1 MSENDP
7 TKNASRKGRSVFLL
21 TVLFQPKVV
30 FEDLARSDP
39 SPYRVFFKF
48 LIWFALLPPLF
59 AYIGGSRHG
68 WDLGAASPLLL
79 DQAELLTVSIFY
91 YLVLLGAFVSTA
103 VVSRWMSVTYGAR
116 ESFGV
121 HMAVVAILAAPITF
135 GSVIHLYP
143 HVFIN
148 LLVLIPAL
156 IWAMYLLY
164 AGLPVALGISP
175 ERGILM
181 ASSLVGWLL
190 VAFVS
195 LLGIT
200 VGLWAHGLGPSIGA

>member
-1 MSENDP
+1 M
-7 TKNASRKGRSVFLL
+7 KNRNSQNTRRKGRSVFLL
-21 TVLFQPKVV
+21 TVLFQPKAV
-30 FEDLARSDP
+30 FDDLAIAEP

-48 LIWFALLPPLF
+48 LIWFAFLPPLF
-59 AYIGGSRHG
+59 AYIGGARHG
-68 WDLGAASPLLL
+68 WDLGAASPLQL
-79 DQAELLTVSIFY
+79 DRVELLTVSALY
-91 YLVLLGAFVSTA
+91 YLLLLAALVSTA
-103 VVSRWMSVTYGAR
+103 FISRWMSMTYGAR
-116 ESFGV
+116 DNLGV
-121 HMAVVAILAAPITF
+121 HMAMVAILAAPIAF

-148 LLVLIPAL
+148 LLVLIPVL

-164 AGLPVALGISP
+164 AGIPIALGITP

-181 ASSLVGWLL
+181 ASSLVAWLL

>member
-1 MSENDP
+1 MNNKNDKP
-7 TKNASRKGRSVFLL
+7 VRRRGRSVFLL
-21 TVLFQPKVV
+21 TVLFQPKRV
-30 FEDLARSDP
+30 FEDLAGAEP
-39 SPYRVFFKF
+39 SAWRVFFKF
-48 LIWFALLPPLF
+48 LIWFALLPPVF

-79 DQAELLTVSIFY
+79 SRNELLTVSTFY
-91 YLVLLGAFVSTA
+91 YVVLLAALVSTA
-103 VVSRWMSVTYGAR
+103 FISRWMSVTYGAR
-116 ESFGV
+116 NSLGV
-121 HMAVVAILAAPITF
+121 HMAMVAILAAPIAF

-164 AGLPVALGISP
+164 AGIPVALGISP

-190 VAFVS
+190 VAFVT

>member
-1 MSENDP
+1 MNDK
-7 TKNASRKGRSVFLL
+7 KNNNGPRKGRSIFLL
-21 TVLFQPKVV
+21 TVLFQPRAV
-30 FEDLARSDP
+30 FADLAISQP
-39 SPYRVFFKF
+39 SPYRVFFKY

-68 WDLGAASPLLL
+68 WDLGAENPLILG
-79 DQAELLTVSIFY
+79 DAELRLVSLLYF
-91 YLVLLGAFVSTA
+91 LVLIAAFVSTA
-103 VVSRWMSVTYGAR
+103 FVSQWMSDTYGAR
-116 ESFGV
+116 TRLGV
-121 HMAVVAILAAPITF
+121 HMAIVAILAAPVTF

-164 AGLPVALGISP
+164 TGLPIALGIST
-175 ERGILM
+175 EHGMLM

-190 VAFVS
+190 VAFVT

-200 VGLWAHGLGPSIGA
+200 VALWANGLGPSIGA

>member
-1 MSENDP
+1 MND
-7 TKNASRKGRSVFLL
+7 KNNKPVRHRGRSVFLL
-21 TVLFQPKVV
+21 TVLFQPKRV
-30 FEDLARSDP
+30 FEDLAVAEP
-39 SPYRVFFKF
+39 SAWRVFFKF

-68 WDLGAASPLLL
+68 WDLGAENPLLL
-79 DQAELLTVSIFY
+79 AKNELLTVSVFY
-91 YLVLLGAFVSTA
+91 FVVLLAALVSTA
-103 VVSRWMSVTYGAR
+103 FISRWMSVTYGAR
-116 ESFGV
+116 DTLGV
-121 HMAVVAILAAPITF
+121 HMALVAIVAAPIAF

-164 AGLPVALGISP
+164 AGIPVALGISP

>member
-1 MSENDP
+1 MNDQNNN
-7 TKNASRKGRSVFLL
+7 KGARRGRSEFLL
-21 TVLFQPKVV
+21 KVLFRPKLV
-30 FEDLARSDP
+30 FDDLAISEP
-39 SPYRVFFKF
+39 SPYRVFFKY
-48 LIWFALLPPLF
+48 LVWFALLPPLF

-68 WDLGAASPLLL
+68 WELGAAQPLKLAQTDLQFVSLL
-79 DQAELLTVSIFY
+79 Y
-91 YLVLLGAFVSTA
+91 YLVLLVAFVSTA
-103 VVSRWMSVTYGAR
+103 FASQWMSATYGGR
-116 ESFGV
+116 KSLGV
-121 HMAVVAILAAPITF
+121 HMAMVAILAAPVVF

-164 AGLPVALGISP
+164 VGLPIALGISP
-175 ERGILM
+175 ERGMLM

-190 VAFVS
+190 VGFVT

-200 VGLWAHGLGPSIGA
+200 VALWTYGLGPSIGA

>member
-1 MSENDP
+1 MNDNNN
-7 TKNASRKGRSVFLL
+7 KNAPRKERSVLLL
-21 TVLFQPKVV
+21 TVLFRPRAV
-30 FEDLARSDP
+30 FEDLALSEP

-59 AYIGGSRHG
+59 AYVGGLRGG
-68 WDLGAASPLLL
+68 WDLGAANPLVLNESELRVVSLL
-79 DQAELLTVSIFY
+79 YF
-91 YLVLLGAFVSTA
+91 LVLLVAFVSTA
-103 VVSRWMSVTYGAR
+103 FVSRWMAETYGAR
-116 ESFGV
+116 HSLGV
-121 HMAVVAILAAPITF
+121 HMALVAILAAPVTF

-164 AGLPVALGISP
+164 VGLPVALGINP
-175 ERGILM
+175 ERGMLM
-181 ASSLVGWLL
+181 SSSLVGWLL
-190 VAFVS
+190 VGFVT

-200 VGLWAHGLGPSIGA
+200 VALWTNGLGPSIGA

>member
-1 MSENDP
+1 MND
-7 TKNASRKGRSVFLL
+7 KNSNYVPRKGRSVFLL
-21 TVLFQPKVV
+21 AVLFRPGAV
-30 FEDLARSDP
+30 FEDLAVSWP
-39 SPYRVFFKF
+39 SPYRVFFKY
-48 LIWFALLPPLF
+48 LIWFALLPPVF
-59 AYIGGSRHG
+59 SYIGGSRYG
-68 WDLGAASPLLL
+68 WDLGAENPLIL
-79 DQAELLTVSIFY
+79 DQEELRFVSLLYF
-91 YLVLLGAFVSTA
+91 LVLIVAFVSTA
-103 VVSRWMSVTYGAR
+103 FVSRWMSTTYGAR
-116 ESFGV
+116 NVLGV
-121 HMAVVAILAAPITF
+121 HMAIVAILAAPVTF

-164 AGLPVALGISP
+164 AGLPIALGIST
-175 ERGILM
+175 ERGMLM

-200 VGLWAHGLGPSIGA
+200 VALWANGLGPSIGD

>member
-1 MSENDP
+1 MND
-7 TKNASRKGRSVFLL
+7 KNNKPVRHRGRSVFLL
-21 TVLFQPKVV
+21 TVLFQPNRV
-30 FEDLARSDP
+30 FEDLAVAEP
-39 SPYRVFFKF
+39 SAWRVFFKF

-79 DQAELLTVSIFY
+79 SRNELLTVSAFY
-91 YLVLLGAFVSTA
+91 YVVLLAALVSTA
-103 VVSRWMSVTYGAR
+103 FISRWMSVTYGAR
-116 ESFGV
+116 NSLGV
-121 HMAVVAILAAPITF
+121 HMAMVAILAAPIAF
-135 GSVIHLYP
+135 GSAIHLYP

-164 AGLPVALGISP
+164 AGIPVALGISP

-190 VAFVS
+190 VAFVT

>member
-1 MSENDP
+1 MNNKNDKP
-7 TKNASRKGRSVFLL
+7 VRRRGRSVFLL
-21 TVLFQPKVV
+21 TVLFQPKRV
-30 FEDLARSDP
+30 FEDLAVAEP
-39 SPYRVFFKF
+39 SSWRVFFKF
-48 LIWFALLPPLF
+48 MIWFALLPPLF
-59 AYIGGSRHG
+59 AYIGGSRYG
-68 WDLGAASPLLL
+68 WDLGAASPLRLSSN
-79 DQAELLTVSIFY
+79 ELLTVSAFY
-91 YLVLLGAFVSTA
+91 YVALLAALVSTA
-103 VVSRWMSVTYGAR
+103 FISRWMSVTYGAR
-116 ESFGV
+116 NSLGV
-121 HMAVVAILAAPITF
+121 HMAMVAILAAPIAF
-135 GSVIHLYP
+135 GSIIHLYP

-164 AGLPVALGISP
+164 AGIPVALGISP

-190 VAFVS
+190 VAFVT

>member
-1 MSENDP
+1 MSDKNRNDG
-7 TKNASRKGRSVFLL
+7 RRRGRSEFLL
-21 TVLFQPKVV
+21 KVLFRPRVV
-30 FEDLARSDP
+30 FEDLAISEP
-39 SPYRVFFKF
+39 SPYRVFFKY
-48 LIWFALLPPLF
+48 LIWFAFLPPLF

-68 WDLGAASPLLL
+68 WDLGAEHPLLL
-79 DQAELLTVSIFY
+79 GETELRLVSALY
-91 YLVLLGAFVSTA
+91 YVVLLVAFVSTA
-103 VVSRWMSVTYGAR
+103 FVSRWMSATYGAR
-116 ESFGV
+116 KSLGV
-121 HMAVVAILAAPITF
+121 HMAMVAILAAPITF

-164 AGLPVALGISP
+164 GGLPVALGISP
-175 ERGILM
+175 ERGMLM
-181 ASSLVGWLL
+181 ASSLVAWLL

-200 VGLWAHGLGPSIGA
+200 VALWTSGLGPSIGA